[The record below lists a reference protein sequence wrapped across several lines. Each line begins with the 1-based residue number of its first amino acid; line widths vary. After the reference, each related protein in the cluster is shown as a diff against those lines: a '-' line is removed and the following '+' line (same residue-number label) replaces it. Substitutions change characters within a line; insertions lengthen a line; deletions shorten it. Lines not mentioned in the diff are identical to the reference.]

1 LFLIKAHE
9 IQPDNSEVILNRA
22 ITKVLLNVDLAG
34 ALNDF
39 NKYIKD
45 NPNSI
50 YGYYNRA
57 HLFKKLGTIK

>member
-57 HLFKKLGTIK
+57 HLFKKLGNIK